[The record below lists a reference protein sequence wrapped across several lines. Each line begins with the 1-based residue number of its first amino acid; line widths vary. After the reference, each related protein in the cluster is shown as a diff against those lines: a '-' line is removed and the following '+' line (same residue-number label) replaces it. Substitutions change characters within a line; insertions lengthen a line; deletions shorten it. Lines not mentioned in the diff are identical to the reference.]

1 MAACPAYWDKF
12 IRSLQDDPYR
22 DDISSRDAR
31 MEIIQRELARYGARY
46 CLADDDRPTD
56 YVIFEDEKM
65 LSWFAMR
72 WS

>member
-1 MAACPAYWDKF
+1 MAACPAYWAKF

-22 DDISSRDAR
+22 DVR
-31 MEIIQRELARYGARY
+31 MEIIQRELAPYGARY

-56 YVIFEDEKM
+56 YVVFESEKM